1 MPPRGRPPVPTEV
14 KRARG
19 TDRPD
24 RTPIAGTVVAM
35 PAAREVP
42 ACPDDFREDAA
53 RLWGRAWDAAITWLS
68 PHSDIE
74 AVEQACRLADD
85 LAIARARYRESL
97 APDDGRLVATFQKE
111 LHAAM
116 AALGFDPASRT
127 RLGVAEVTR
136 VSKLQK
142 LQDKHRG

>member
-1 MPPRGRPPVPTEV
+1 MAQVGRPPKPAEV
-14 KRARG
+14 KR
-19 TDRPD
+19 
-24 RTPIAGTVVAM
+24 RTGNPGKRALPLEGTVVQM
-35 PAAREVP
+35 PAASEAP
-42 ACPDDFREDAA
+42 ECPPDFMEDAA
-53 RLWGRAWDAAITWLS
+53 RLWSRAWDKAITWLS

-85 LAIARARYRESL
+85 LSLARARYRATL

-111 LHAAM
+111 LNSALAS
-116 AALGFDPASRT
+116 LGFDPAARS

-142 LQDKHRG
+142 LQNKHRG

>member
-1 MPPRGRPPVPTEV
+1 MTQRGRPPKPTEV
-14 KRARG
+14 KRRTGNPGKRALPVEGSVVPLPPARQA
-19 TDRPD
+19 P
-24 RTPIAGTVVAM
+24 V
-35 PAAREVP
+35 
-42 ACPDDFREDAA
+42 CPDDFGTDAQ
-53 RLWGRAWDAAITWLS
+53 RLWDRAWNAAITWLS

-85 LAIARARYRESL
+85 LAIARARYRKSL

-111 LHAAM
+111 LNSALSS
-116 AALGFDPASRT
+116 LGFDPASRT

-142 LQDKHRG
+142 LQERHRG